1 MTKTNKQEIIKYL
14 LEDLEIVK
22 ELVSECNSY
31 DGSLEEYVYHVN
43 DEEFF
48 NIFFNNNPDEA
59 VRATFYGDYRYTDDY
74 VQFNGYG
81 NLVSV
86 SEWQVEEE
94 LKNNVEEIFETWFEL
109 YGQNNVDTYND
120 GLKELLEA

>member
-1 MTKTNKQEIIKYL
+1 MKNKQEIIKYL

-48 NIFFNNNPDEA
+48 NIFFYNKPDEA
-59 VRATFYGDYRYTDDY
+59 VRAAFYGDYRYMDDY

-94 LKNNVEEIFETWFEL
+94 LKKQRRRNF
-109 YGQNNVDTYND
+109 
-120 GLKELLEA
+120 

>member
-1 MTKTNKQEIIKYL
+1 MKNKQEIIKYL

-31 DGSLEEYVYHVN
+31 NGSLEEYTYYEN
-43 DEEFF
+43 DEYFF
-48 NIFFNNNPDEA
+48 NTFFEGKPDEA
-59 VRATFYGDYRYTDDY
+59 VRATFYGDYRYMDDY

-94 LKNNVEEIFETWFEL
+94 LKNNVEEIFDCWFEL
-109 YGQNNVDTYND
+109 YEENNVETYND